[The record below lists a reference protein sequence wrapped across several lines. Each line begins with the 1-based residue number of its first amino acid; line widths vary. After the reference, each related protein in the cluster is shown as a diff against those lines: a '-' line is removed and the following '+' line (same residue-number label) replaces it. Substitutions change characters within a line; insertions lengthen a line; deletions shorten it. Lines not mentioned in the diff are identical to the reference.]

1 MEILEN
7 LIPEPYLFA
16 LGWMI
21 IHAFWQIA
29 GIGLLLWLGLRVFN
43 QKSAAFKYRL
53 SLATIAIIA
62 LSSLITFSWH
72 LNTNPTNSLSAISE
86 ADWAYLTAQPDM
98 SQQLQT
104 PKDGRADWQIVSN
117 RIEKYIPTLVNI
129 WMVGAFLFFF
139 KTASSLADLRSLH
152 RKNHQAIPED
162 LSRFVEKISK
172 QLVLSR
178 PIKILSSKHI
188 DVPLTYGILKPVIL
202 IPSALLFHMS
212 PCQLE
217 AIITHEMAHI
227 KRHDYLVNLI
237 QSILEILF
245 FFHPVF
251 WWINHEIKK
260 QREMACDEMALALG
274 SNPKDLA
281 YGLANVIN
289 HAQNHAPEMAMAAAK
304 KPNPTLD
311 RIKKIMGVKTSPTQ
325 PTTLT
330 TITMI
335 ITLILG
341 ATLLVG
347 AYDQQDIQENEDYLT
362 AESRTKTLDLRFE
375 LNKSKAFQDTIP
387 PKTVLPKTSES
398 FHETPLSPDQME
410 SLLKHMEPLKE
421 MGMLFKELE
430 FNWGDFSTMPQLE
443 LKDLPMPHFNFEN
456 MPKWEMDPEIFQGIL
471 PDPDVLKEFA
481 KIRPPMPDSL
491 LLFKG
496 NFAKRNDM
504 SNEEW
509 QQHLREHNEKLA
521 KWKEEHAEKLEA
533 WNQERIAKTEEWR
546 KSVEPKI
553 QEYQAKIKGWEK
565 ENQPK
570 MEEYQARVKA
580 LEEANQPKIEE
591 FQRKMEEWQKA
602 NEEKM
607 KEFQQRM
614 QEWQKEHQ
622 AELEELQKRIR
633 ESNKE
638 N

>member
-21 IHAFWQIA
+21 IHALWQIA
-29 GIGLLLWLGLRVFN
+29 GIGLLLWLSLRVFN

-53 SLATIAIIA
+53 SLAAIAIIA
-62 LSSLITFSWH
+62 LISLITFGWH
-72 LNTNPTNSLSAISE
+72 LDTNPTNRLSAINE
-86 ADWAYLTAQPDM
+86 AEWSYLTAQPHM
-98 SQQLQT
+98 IQQFQAQNE
-104 PKDGRADWQIVSN
+104 GRADWVIVSK

-152 RKNHQAIPED
+152 YKKHDSVPD
-162 LSRFVEKISK
+162 KLSRLVEKISN
-172 QLVLSR
+172 QLALTR
-178 PIKILSSKHI
+178 PIKVLSSRHV

-202 IPSALLFHMS
+202 IPSALLLHMS
-212 PCQLE
+212 PGQLE
-217 AIITHEMAHI
+217 AIIAHEIAHI
-227 KRHDYLVNLI
+227 RRHDYLVNLI

-260 QREMACDEMALALG
+260 QREMACDELAVTLG
-274 SNPKDLA
+274 ADPKDLA
-281 YGLANVIN
+281 HGLANVIN
-289 HAQNHAPEMAMAAAK
+289 HAQNHVSEMAMAAAK

-341 ATLLVG
+341 ATLIVG

-362 AESRTKTLDLRFE
+362 VESSTKTLDLTLE
-375 LNKSKAFQDTIP
+375 LNKPKVSQDTIP

-398 FHETPLSPDQME
+398 ILEPSLSPEQME

-430 FNWGDFSTMPQLE
+430 FNWGDFSTMPHLE

-456 MPKWEMDPEIFQGIL
+456 MPKWEMDPEIFQGML
-471 PDPDVLKEFA
+471 PDSKMLKELA
-481 KIRPPMPDSL
+481 TIRPPMPDSL
-491 LLFKG
+491 LFFKG

-509 QQHLREHNEKLA
+509 QQHLREQNEKLA
-521 KWKEEHAEKLEA
+521 KWKEEHADKLEA
-533 WNQERIAKTEEWR
+533 WNQERIAKTEEWK
-546 KSVEPKI
+546 KSIEPKI
-553 QEYQAKIKGWEK
+553 QEFQAKIKGWEK

-580 LEEANQPKIEE
+580 WEKENQPKIEE

-607 KEFQQRM
+607 KEFQQKM
-614 QEWQKEHQ
+614 LEWQKEHQ
-622 AELEELQKRIR
+622 TELQELQKRIR
-633 ESNKE
+633 VTDNE

>member
-1 MEILEN
+1 MEIVEN
-7 LIPEPYLFA
+7 LIPETYLFA

-29 GIGLLLWLGLRVFN
+29 SIGLLLWLGLRVFN

-53 SLATIAIIA
+53 SSAAIAIIA
-62 LSSLITFSWH
+62 LLAVMTFSWH
-72 LNTNPTNSLSAISE
+72 LDTNPTSKLSLISK
-86 ADWAYLTAQPDM
+86 ADWAYLSAQSDVI
-98 SQQLQT
+98 QQIQA
-104 PKDGRADWQIVSN
+104 PNEGRADWLLVSK
-117 RIEKYIPTLVNI
+117 RIEKYIPALVNI
-129 WMVGAFLFFF
+129 WMMGAFLFFF

-152 RKNHQAIPED
+152 RKNHEIIPED
-162 LSRFVEKISK
+162 LARFVNRISK
-172 QLVLSR
+172 QLAFSKS
-178 PIKILSSKHI
+178 IKVLSSKFVE
-188 DVPLTYGILKPVIL
+188 VPLTYGILKPVIL

-212 PCQLE
+212 PGQLE

-260 QREMACDEMALALG
+260 QREMACDEMAMALG
-274 SNPKDLA
+274 ANPKDLA

-341 ATLLVG
+341 ATLIVG
-347 AYDQQDIQENEDYLT
+347 AYDQQNIPENEDYLT
-362 AESRTKTLDLRFE
+362 VESNTKTLDFRFD
-375 LNKSKAFQDTIP
+375 LNSPNSLEDTVP
-387 PKTVLPKTSES
+387 PKTNLPKNQAPILES
-398 FHETPLSPDQME
+398 PLSPEQME

-430 FNWGDFSTMPQLE
+430 FNWGDFSNMPHLE
-443 LKDLPMPHFNFEN
+443 LKDLPMPNFNLEN
-456 MPKWEMDPEIFQGIL
+456 MPKWDLDPEIFQGML
-471 PDPDVLKEFA
+471 PDSKMLKELA
-481 KIRPPMPDSL
+481 TIRPPMPDSL
-491 LLFKG
+491 LFFKG

-504 SNEEW
+504 NSEEW
-509 QQHLREHNEKLA
+509 QQHLREQNEKLA
-521 KWKEEHAEKLEA
+521 KWKEEHADKLEA
-533 WNQERIAKTEEWR
+533 WNQERIAKTEEWE
-546 KSVEPKI
+546 KSIEPKI
-553 QEYQAKIKGWEK
+553 QDYQAKIKGWEK

-580 LEEANQPKIEE
+580 WEQENQPRIEA
-591 FQRKMEEWQKA
+591 FQKKMEEWQKA
-602 NEEKM
+602 NEEKL
-607 KEFQQRM
+607 KEFQQKM
-614 QEWQKEHQ
+614 LEWQKEHE
-622 AELEELQKRIR
+622 AELQELQKRIR
-633 ESNKE
+633 ETNKE